1 MIDVARGIAAC
12 CPVNGP
18 ASVDLEQVA
27 RIEIVGRLSQDLPAA
42 VAHDELPFPD
52 RHAREQPKASPR
64 SPDSQ
69 VA

>member
-42 VAHDELPFPD
+42 VAGDELPLPD
-52 RHAREQPKASPR
+52 RHAREQPKTGPR